1 LSHIKV
7 QRRVRPHYSE
17 MSPSLAAKRLVAVI
31 EDDAAVLSSID
42 FSLTAQGYD
51 VCGFESAA
59 PALESPKIMVADCLV
74 IDYALPDM
82 NGMAL
87 LAALRRRGLSIPAIV
102 IASNPTAR
110 CRSEVETAGVPLIEK
125 PIMSEALNELLH
137 ETLKRAD
144 QY

>member
-1 LSHIKV
+1 
-7 QRRVRPHYSE
+7 
-17 MSPSLAAKRLVAVI
+17 MSTPLTARRLVAVI

-51 VCGFESAA
+51 VCGFKGAE
-59 PALESPKIMVADCLV
+59 PALESPKIMAADCLV

-82 NGMAL
+82 NGIAL

-110 CRSEVETAGVPLIEK
+110 CRSEVDMAGVPLIEK
-125 PIMSEALNELLH
+125 PIMSEALNDLLH
-137 ETLKRAD
+137 QTLKRTD
-144 QY
+144 QD